1 MEDKQ
6 IAKGIIRALFQL
18 LGLAIFLWVLY
29 ELQSIIIYF
38 AIAAVIALVGRPI
51 SLLLTKRL
59 KFNNLLAT
67 TLTIAILLGIV
78 VGIVSLFVPLIVK
91 QGGNLSLLNV
101 EELEKNIGLLM
112 AEITEYLQLDN
123 QFWQQQLRSGSLFNS
138 INLSAVPNFL
148 NSIIGIL
155 GDFTIGLF
163 SVLFISFFL
172 LKDSK
177 LLERI
182 LLTLVKDEY
191 TDKTSASILKIKQ
204 LLSRY
209 FIGLLIQIMILLV
222 VYFGVLLLV
231 GIPNAFVIAF
241 LCALLNLIPY
251 LGPIIGGVL
260 MLLLTMTSNLDANF
274 SAVILPKAI
283 YVMIGFVVGQLI
295 DNFFSQPFIFSN
307 SVKSHPLEIFIVIL
321 ATGTLFGPM
330 GMILAIPAY
339 TALKVV
345 LKIFLSDN
353 KIVKSVTKRL

>member
-6 IAKGIIRALFQL
+6 FAKGILRALFQL
-18 LGLAIFLWVLY
+18 TGLVLLLWVLY
-29 ELQSIIIYF
+29 ELQSIIVYF
-38 AIAAVIALVGRPI
+38 SIAAVIALVGRPI
-51 SLLLTKRL
+51 SLFLIKRL
-59 KFNNLLAT
+59 KFNSLLAN
-67 TLTIAILLGIV
+67 TLTILILLGIV
-78 VGIVSLFVPLIVK
+78 VGIVSLFIPLIVK

-101 EELEKNIGLLM
+101 EELENNLAVLM
-112 AEITEYLQLDN
+112 TEITNYLQLDS
-123 QFWQQQLRSGSLFNS
+123 QFWQQQLRSGSLFES
-138 INLSAVPNFL
+138 INLSAVPDFL
-148 NSIIGIL
+148 NSIIGVL
-155 GDFTIGLF
+155 GDITVGLF

-177 LLERI
+177 MLERI

-191 TDKTSASILKIKQ
+191 TEKTSASILKIKQ

-209 FIGLLIQIMILLV
+209 FIGLLVQILILLV
-222 VYFGVLLLV
+222 IYFLVLFLV

-260 MLLLTMTSNLDANF
+260 MLLLTMTSNLDASF

-283 YVMIGFVVGQLI
+283 YVMIGFVFGQLI
-295 DNFFSQPFIFSN
+295 DNFFSQPFIFSS

-321 ATGTLFGPM
+321 AAGSLFGPM

-339 TALKVV
+339 TAIKVV

-353 KIVKSVTKRL
+353 KIVKSVTKSL

>member
-6 IAKGIIRALFQL
+6 IAKGILRALFQL
-18 LGLAIFLWVLY
+18 TGLVLLLWVLY
-29 ELQSIIIYF
+29 ELQSIIVYF
-38 AIAAVIALVGRPI
+38 SIAAVIALVGRPI
-51 SLLLTKRL
+51 SLFLIKRL
-59 KFNNLLAT
+59 KFNSLLAT
-67 TLTIAILLGIV
+67 TLTILILLGIV
-78 VGIVSLFVPLIVK
+78 VGIVSLFIPLIVK

-101 EELEKNIGLLM
+101 EELENNLAVLM
-112 AEITEYLQLDN
+112 TEITNYLQLDS
-123 QFWQQQLRSGSLFNS
+123 QFWQQQLRSGSLFES
-138 INLSAVPNFL
+138 INLSAVPDFL
-148 NSIIGIL
+148 NSIIGVL
-155 GDFTIGLF
+155 GDITVGLF

-177 LLERI
+177 MLERI

-191 TDKTSASILKIKQ
+191 TEKTSASILKIKQ

-209 FIGLLIQIMILLV
+209 FIGLLVQILILLV
-222 VYFGVLLLV
+222 TYFLVLLLV

-260 MLLLTMTSNLDANF
+260 MLLLTMTSNLDASF
-274 SAVILPKAI
+274 SAVILPKSI
-283 YVMIGFVVGQLI
+283 YVMIGFVFGQLI
-295 DNFFSQPFIFSN
+295 DNFFSQPFIFSS

-321 ATGTLFGPM
+321 AAGTLFGPM

-339 TALKVV
+339 TAIKVV

-353 KIVKSVTKRL
+353 KIVKSVTKSL

>member
-6 IAKGIIRALFQL
+6 IAKGILRALFQL
-18 LGLAIFLWVLY
+18 TGLVLLLWVLY
-29 ELQSIIIYF
+29 ELQSIIVYF
-38 AIAAVIALVGRPI
+38 SIAAVIALVGRPI
-51 SLLLTKRL
+51 SLFLIKRL
-59 KFNNLLAT
+59 KFNSLLAT
-67 TLTIAILLGIV
+67 TLTILILLGIV
-78 VGIVSLFVPLIVK
+78 VGIVSLFIPLIVK

-101 EELEKNIGLLM
+101 EELENNLAVLM
-112 AEITEYLQLDN
+112 TEITNYLQLDS
-123 QFWQQQLRSGSLFNS
+123 QFWQQQLRSGSLFES
-138 INLSAVPNFL
+138 INLSAVPDFL
-148 NSIIGIL
+148 NSIIGVL
-155 GDFTIGLF
+155 GDITVGLF

-177 LLERI
+177 MLERI

-191 TDKTSASILKIKQ
+191 TEKTSASILKIKQ

-209 FIGLLIQIMILLV
+209 FIGLLVQILILLV
-222 VYFGVLLLV
+222 IYFLVLLLV

-260 MLLLTMTSNLDANF
+260 MLVLTMTSNLDSSF

-283 YVMIGFVVGQLI
+283 YVMIGFVFGQLI
-295 DNFFSQPFIFSN
+295 DNFFSQPFIFSS

-321 ATGTLFGPM
+321 AAGTLFGPM

-339 TALKVV
+339 TAIKVV
-345 LKIFLSDN
+345 LKIFFSGN
-353 KIVKSVTKRL
+353 KIVKSVTKSL

>member
-123 QFWQQQLRSGSLFNS
+123 QFWQQQLRSGSLFN
-138 INLSAVPNFL
+138 
-148 NSIIGIL
+148 
-155 GDFTIGLF
+155 
-163 SVLFISFFL
+163 

>member
-6 IAKGIIRALFQL
+6 IAKGILRALFQL
-18 LGLAIFLWVLY
+18 TGLVLLLWVLY
-29 ELQSIIIYF
+29 ELQSIIVYF
-38 AIAAVIALVGRPI
+38 SIAAVIALVGRPI
-51 SLLLTKRL
+51 SLFLIKRL
-59 KFNNLLAT
+59 KFNSLLAT
-67 TLTIAILLGIV
+67 TLTILILLGIV
-78 VGIVSLFVPLIVK
+78 VGIVSLFIPLIVK

-101 EELEKNIGLLM
+101 EELENNLAVLM
-112 AEITEYLQLDN
+112 TEITNYLQLDS
-123 QFWQQQLRSGSLFNS
+123 QFWQQQLRSGSLFES
-138 INLSAVPNFL
+138 INLSAVPDFL
-148 NSIIGIL
+148 NSIIGVL
-155 GDFTIGLF
+155 GDITVGLF

-177 LLERI
+177 MLERI

-191 TDKTSASILKIKQ
+191 TEKTSASILKIKQ

-209 FIGLLIQIMILLV
+209 FIGLLVQILILLV
-222 VYFGVLLLV
+222 IYFLVLLLV

-260 MLLLTMTSNLDANF
+260 MLLLTMTSNLDASF
-274 SAVILPKAI
+274 SEVILPKAF
-283 YVMIGFVVGQLI
+283 YVMIGFVFGQLI
-295 DNFFSQPFIFSN
+295 DNFFSQPFIFSS

-321 ATGTLFGPM
+321 AAGTLFGPM

-339 TALKVV
+339 TAIKVV

-353 KIVKSVTKRL
+353 KIVKSVTKSL

>member
-6 IAKGIIRALFQL
+6 IAKGILRALFQL
-18 LGLAIFLWVLY
+18 TGLVLLLWVLY
-29 ELQSIIIYF
+29 ELQSIIVYF
-38 AIAAVIALVGRPI
+38 SIAAVIALVGRPI
-51 SLLLTKRL
+51 SLFLIKRL
-59 KFNNLLAT
+59 KFNSLLAT
-67 TLTIAILLGIV
+67 TLTILILLGIV
-78 VGIVSLFVPLIVK
+78 VGIVSLFIPLIVK

-101 EELEKNIGLLM
+101 EELENNLAVLM
-112 AEITEYLQLDN
+112 TEITNYLQLDS
-123 QFWQQQLRSGSLFNS
+123 QFWQQQLRSGSLFES
-138 INLSAVPNFL
+138 INLSAVPDFL
-148 NSIIGIL
+148 NSIIGVL
-155 GDFTIGLF
+155 GDITVGLF

-172 LKDSK
+172 LKDGK

-191 TDKTSASILKIKQ
+191 TKKTSASILKIKQ

-209 FIGLLIQIMILLV
+209 FIGLLVQIMILLV
-222 VYFGVLLLV
+222 IYFLVLLLV

-260 MLLLTMTSNLDANF
+260 MLLLTMTSNLDASF

-283 YVMIGFVVGQLI
+283 YVLIGFVFGQLI
-295 DNFFSQPFIFSN
+295 DNFFSQPFIFSS
-307 SVKSHPLEIFIVIL
+307 SVKSHPLEIFILIL
-321 ATGTLFGPM
+321 AAGTLFGPM

-339 TALKVV
+339 TAIKVV

-353 KIVKSVTKRL
+353 KIVKSVTKSL

>member
-6 IAKGIIRALFQL
+6 IAKGILRALFQL
-18 LGLAIFLWVLY
+18 TGLVLLLWVLY
-29 ELQSIIIYF
+29 ELQSMIVYF
-38 AIAAVIALVGRPI
+38 SIAAVIALVGRPI
-51 SLLLTKRL
+51 SLFLIKRL
-59 KFNNLLAT
+59 KFNSLLAT
-67 TLTIAILLGIV
+67 TLTILILLGIV
-78 VGIVSLFVPLIVK
+78 VGIVSLFIPLIVK

-101 EELEKNIGLLM
+101 EELENNLAVLM
-112 AEITEYLQLDN
+112 TEITNYLQLDS
-123 QFWQQQLRSGSLFNS
+123 QFWQQQLRSGSLFES
-138 INLSAVPNFL
+138 INLSAVPDFL
-148 NSIIGIL
+148 NSIIGVL
-155 GDFTIGLF
+155 GDITVGLF

-177 LLERI
+177 MLERI

-191 TDKTSASILKIKQ
+191 TEKTSASILKIKQ

-209 FIGLLIQIMILLV
+209 FIGLFVQILILLV
-222 VYFGVLLLV
+222 IYFLVLLLV

-260 MLLLTMTSNLDANF
+260 MLLLTMTSNLDASF

-283 YVMIGFVVGQLI
+283 YVMIGFVFGQLI
-295 DNFFSQPFIFSN
+295 DNFFSQPFIFSS

-321 ATGTLFGPM
+321 AAGTLFGPM

-339 TALKVV
+339 TAIKVV

-353 KIVKSVTKRL
+353 KIVKSVTKSL